1 MSAARG
7 EPLLS
12 LVTVC
17 RNAARTIGDTFASV
31 RAQRGPEVEYVVI
44 DGGSDDGT
52 VELIRRE
59 AGIIDAWVSE
69 PDRGIFD
76 AMNKGARRSTGRNL
90 WFLNADDRLE
100 PGALSEVLDRL
111 RDAAGDGA
119 REGGREGGSVGA
131 GEGGVILAGRTR
143 RVDDDGTTL
152 AIDRHVAPGT
162 RAGEPAH
169 TFAHPST
176 IMPRALFDR
185 LGGFDPSLRIAGDYD
200 LLWRAMSLHT
210 PVIELDRVLTVMRAG
225 GVSSGDAPLAMR
237 VRHELEVIAV
247 QRRHAGVAAA
257 ARGHLVRLGRL
268 LGARA
273 AAPGGSAR

>member
-31 RAQRGPEVEYVVI
+31 RAQRSPEVEYVVI

-59 AGIIDAWVSE
+59 AGTIDAWVSE

-100 PGALSEVLDRL
+100 SGALSEVLDRL
-111 RDAAGDGA
+111 REAAGDGA
-119 REGGREGGSVGA
+119 REGGRVGA

-237 VRHELEVIAV
+237 VRHELEVLAI

-257 ARGHLVRLGRL
+257 ARGHLVRLGRF

-273 AAPGGSAR
+273 AGPGGSAR

>member
-52 VELIRRE
+52 VELIRRD
-59 AGIIDAWVSE
+59 AGTIDAWVSE

-100 PGALSEVLDRL
+100 PGALSEVLVRL
-111 RDAAGDGA
+111 REAAGDGT
-119 REGGREGGSVGA
+119 REGGRVGA

-237 VRHELEVIAV
+237 VRHELEVIAI

-257 ARGHLVRLGRL
+257 ARGHLVRLGRF

-273 AAPGGSAR
+273 AAPGRSAR